1 MINLKEISIGEL
13 IKLKV
18 EESGITMQRIC
29 KFLKCSED
37 EIWTMYNKKSIDCE
51 LLMRW
56 SKLLKYDFFRL
67 YSQHLILFSP
77 AQKNSGNK
85 DKASESRL
93 PNFRKNIYTKE
104 IIDFILD
111 LILSGEKTNLE
122 INRKYEIPTTTL
134 YKWLNK
140 YRADR

>member
-1 MINLKEISIGEL
+1 MNLKEISIGEL

>member
-1 MINLKEISIGEL
+1 
-13 IKLKV
+13 
-18 EESGITMQRIC
+18 
-29 KFLKCSED
+29 
-37 EIWTMYNKKSIDCE
+37 
-51 LLMRW
+51 MRW

-134 YKWLNK
+134 YKWLSK

>member
-56 SKLLKYDFFRL
+56 SRLLKYDFFRL

-134 YKWLNK
+134 YKWLSK

>member
-1 MINLKEISIGEL
+1 
-13 IKLKV
+13 
-18 EESGITMQRIC
+18 MQRIC

-51 LLMRW
+51 LFMRW

-134 YKWLNK
+134 YKWLSK

>member
-37 EIWTMYNKKSIDCE
+37 EIWTMYKKKSIDCE

-134 YKWLNK
+134 YKWLSK

>member
-85 DKASESRL
+85 DKASESKL

-134 YKWLNK
+134 YKWLSK

>member
-56 SKLLKYDFFRL
+56 SRLLKYDFFRL

-85 DKASESRL
+85 DKASESKL

-134 YKWLNK
+134 YKWLSK

>member
-134 YKWLNK
+134 YKWLSK

>member
-29 KFLKCSED
+29 KFMKCSED

-134 YKWLNK
+134 YKWLSK

>member
-56 SKLLKYDFFRL
+56 SRLLKYDFFRL

-77 AQKNSGNK
+77 AQKNSRNK

-134 YKWLNK
+134 YKWLSK